1 MPGLYAQSPTWREQG
16 IDSIASFWHAVIGPA
31 GMSAAQVRYWEEM
44 LAQLAVTEDWKKQ
57 LDDNYLTPQFMKSAA
72 ATKFLG
78 AQYGELKSILTELG
92 MAK

>member
-1 MPGLYAQSPTWREQG
+1 
-16 IDSIASFWHAVIGPA
+16 
-31 GMSAAQVRYWEEM
+31 M
-44 LAQLAVTEDWKKQ
+44 LAQLAATVDWINQ